1 MAFFCFCTDLNIGIW
16 QGDNDM
22 TLCCCKLTKYFGFSF
37 IFPIFAKNKDMAE
50 NNWSE
55 KGCECMEKEDYAQ
68 AKAYF
73 EKALEDG
80 NAEAYFS
87 LVTS

>member
-1 MAFFCFCTDLNIGIW
+1 MAFFCFCTDLSIGICRD
-16 QGDNDM
+16 GDDE
-22 TLCCCKLTKYFGFSF
+22 TIAFCKLTKYFGFSF

-55 KGCECMEKEDYAQ
+55 KGCECMVKEDYAQ

-73 EKALEDG
+73 EKALEEG
-80 NAEAYFS
+80 NAEAHFS
-87 LVTS
+87 LVTF